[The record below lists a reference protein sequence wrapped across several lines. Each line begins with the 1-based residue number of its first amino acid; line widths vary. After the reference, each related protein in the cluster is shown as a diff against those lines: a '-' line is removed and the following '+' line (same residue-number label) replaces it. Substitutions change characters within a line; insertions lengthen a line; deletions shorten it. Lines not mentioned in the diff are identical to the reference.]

1 MKKDNKNNILILF
14 AFIFIILVLLYLY
27 QRYQG
32 KLDREYSL
40 DDYTFIQQY
49 LLSDKVSDKTSDK
62 EVSDKLYYNIEYK
75 LKNYSKPILWIY
87 INYEYNSRKW
97 ASFGSRSSYDL
108 NEPYLY
114 LTVKSIIQ
122 KCNDSFHICL
132 IDDNSFIKLLPKWK
146 INMNIISNPIKS
158 NLVDLGIT
166 KLIYK
171 YGGMRVPPSFICMK
185 NLNSLYDEGTKH
197 NYPFFCETVNR
208 NISSI
213 YNDFCPSLDFMGAN
227 KKNSIIGHLI
237 HFMEKE
243 ISQDYTDEI
252 KFLGSF
258 DTWCLYYK
266 KHNKINIIDGSFI
279 GTKTTSNKQIL
290 IDDLL
295 TNNYIEISKNIY
307 GIYIPEKELM
317 KRINYNWF
325 IRMSPKQVLQG
336 NMIIS
341 KYLLLANKKSSKPG
355 IIESLKNVPKPKWVS
370 FWKVPSAAPVWGLKP
385 VDLGENV
392 PRENYP
398 ENISGP

>member
-1 MKKDNKNNILILF
+1 MKKDNKNNMLVLF

-27 QRYQG
+27 QRYQS

-40 DDYTFIQQY
+40 DDYTFIQKY
-49 LLSDKVSDKTSDK
+49 LLSD
-62 EVSDKLYYNIEYK
+62 NIEAK
-75 LKNYSKPILWIY
+75 LKKYSKPILWIY

-97 ASFGSRSSYDL
+97 ASFGSRSSTDL
-108 NEPYLY
+108 NQPYLY

-122 KCNDSFHICL
+122 QCNDSFHICL
-132 IDDNSFIKLLPKWK
+132 IDDNSFMKLLPKWK
-146 INMNIISNPIKS
+146 IDMNIISNPLKS
-158 NLVDLGIT
+158 YMIDLGIT

-171 YGGMRVPPSFICMK
+171 YGGMRIPPSFICMK
-185 NLNSLYDEGTKH
+185 NLDSLYEEGTKH

-227 KKNSIIGHLI
+227 KKNSIIGHLV

-258 DTWCLYYK
+258 DTWCQYYK
-266 KHNKINIIDGSFI
+266 KHKKINIIDGSLI
-279 GTKTTSNKQIL
+279 GTKTTSYKQIL

-325 IRMSPKQVLQG
+325 LRMSPKQVLQG

-341 KYLLLANKKSSKPG
+341 KYLLLANKKNSKPG
-355 IIESLKNVPKPKWVS
+355 IIEPLKNNPKWVN

-385 VDLGENV
+385 IDLGDNIQ
-392 PRENYP
+392 RESYP
-398 ENISGP
+398 ENIPGP

>member
-1 MKKDNKNNILILF
+1 MKKDNKNNMLVLF

-27 QRYQG
+27 QRYQS

-40 DDYTFIQQY
+40 DDYTFIQKY
-49 LLSDKVSDKTSDK
+49 LLSD
-62 EVSDKLYYNIEYK
+62 NIEAK
-75 LKNYSKPILWIY
+75 LKKYSKPIIWIY

-97 ASFGSRSSYDL
+97 ASFGSRSSTDL
-108 NEPYLY
+108 NQPYLY

-122 KCNDSFHICL
+122 QCNDSFHICL
-132 IDDNSFIKLLPKWK
+132 IDDNSFMKLLPKWK
-146 INMNIISNPIKS
+146 IDMNIISNPIK
-158 NLVDLGIT
+158 NYMIDLGIT

-171 YGGMRVPPSFICMK
+171 YGGMRIPPSFICMK
-185 NLNSLYDEGTKH
+185 NLASLYEEGTKH

-227 KKNSIIGHLI
+227 KKNSIIGHLV

-258 DTWCLYYK
+258 DTWCQYYK
-266 KHNKINIIDGSFI
+266 KHKKINIIDGSLI
-279 GTKTTSNKQIL
+279 GTKTTSYKQIL

-325 IRMSPKQVLQG
+325 LRMSPKQVLQG

-341 KYLLLANKKSSKPG
+341 KYLLLANKKNSKPG
-355 IIESLKNVPKPKWVS
+355 IIEPLKNNPKWVN
-370 FWKVPSAAPVWGLKP
+370 FWQVPSAAPVWGLKP
-385 VDLGENV
+385 NDLGDNIQ
-392 PRENYP
+392 RESYP
-398 ENISGP
+398 ENIPGP